1 MKSVKKEGKKR
12 DKELREDLLEII
24 QRAAR
29 DTNLLDAFLQDIL
42 APREYR
48 DIARRLQIV
57 RELKKGISHREI
69 AENLGVGVATI
80 ERGVRVIENKSGGM
94 NRLL

>member
-1 MKSVKKEGKKR
+1 MRSVKKEGKKR
-12 DKELREDLLEII
+12 DKELREDLLEIM

-29 DTNLLDAFLQDIL
+29 DTDLLDAFLCDIL
-42 APREYR
+42 TPREYR

-57 RELKKGISHREI
+57 KELKKGISHREI
-69 AENLGVGVATI
+69 AKNLGVGVATI